1 MDTALLQKMIA
12 EKWVNVQKHPTESLY
27 IYNYSPSTQYER
39 NWNDITLACRGLIL
53 DENFNVVARPFPKF
67 FNYGEIAEQVIPNE
81 NFEVYEKMDGS
92 LGILYWVGDK
102 PFIATR
108 GSFTSDQ
115 AKAANH
121 LLHTQYASTLPHL
134 DRTKT
139 YLFEIIYPENR
150 IVINYGD
157 TQMLVL
163 LAVMDIETGQ
173 DVPLED
179 IGFPIVKRFDG
190 LTDFTAMKA
199 MDIDNKEGFIVKFK
213 SGLRLKIKFAEYVR
227 IHKIITQVST
237 VNIWEYLKEE
247 KPLEEILDRVPDEF
261 YHWVRKTC
269 DLLRGQ
275 FQDIETA
282 AKADFKV
289 FDSRKEAALYFQ
301 TCQYPAILFKMLDG
315 RPYKHI
321 IWQHIRPVY
330 AKPFMNEI

>member
-1 MDTALLQKMIA
+1 MDTVLLQKMIA
-12 EKWVNVQKHPTESLY
+12 EKWVSVQKHPTESLY
-27 IYNYSPSTQYER
+27 IYNYTPSTQYER
-39 NWNDITLACRGLIL
+39 YWNDITLACRGLIL
-53 DENFNVVARPFPKF
+53 DENFNIIARPFPKF
-67 FNYGEIAEQVIPNE
+67 FNYGEIVEQEIPNE

-92 LGILYWVGDK
+92 LGILYWVGDT

-115 AKAANH
+115 SKVANELLNTKYAA
-121 LLHTQYASTLPHL
+121 TLPHL
-134 DRTKT
+134 EKTKT

-150 IVINYGD
+150 IVINYGAA
-157 TQMLVL
+157 QLLIL
-163 LAVMDIETGQ
+163 LAVVDIETGQ
-173 DVPLED
+173 DSPLVD
-179 IGFPIVKRFDG
+179 IGFPVVKRHDG
-190 LTDFTAMKA
+190 LTDLAAMRL
-199 MDIDNKEGFIVKFK
+199 IEEDNKEGFIVKFK

-237 VNIWEYLKEE
+237 VNIWEYLKED

-282 AKADFKV
+282 AKAEFKV

-315 RPYKHI
+315 RPYNHI

-330 AKPFMNEI
+330 AKPFMNEM